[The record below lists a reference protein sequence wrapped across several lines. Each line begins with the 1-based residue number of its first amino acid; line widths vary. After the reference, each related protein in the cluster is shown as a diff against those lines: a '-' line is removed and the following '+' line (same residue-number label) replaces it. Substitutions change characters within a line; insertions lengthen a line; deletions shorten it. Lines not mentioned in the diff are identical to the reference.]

1 MTRAHIGVAWT
12 VVLLGACASPSAT
25 DSNST
30 GSDESTDSTGASD
43 TTIVASTTST
53 EPSSTSSADTT
64 STADTTTGDPA
75 TGCPGTTLLP
85 NPTDFSARGPWP
97 VGVRTTTIDDL
108 TVEVWYPA
116 VPGSDD
122 GVDPAI
128 YDIRL
133 AIPESEREKISDAD
147 NPWQPCECRRDLPID
162 DGHGP
167 YPVIVFVHGTA
178 SFRTQS
184 LPQMVH
190 WASRGFVVIAADHP
204 GLWLADL
211 LGGFCGEPMV
221 MQDLGGDVD
230 AMLAAV
236 RGDAPGLEDFATVID
251 ATRIGMSG
259 HSAGGGAVSG
269 FGGDAQVIVP
279 LASGGVDAGDALQ
292 SVLVMGGTDDSIV
305 DYGQQQAGYADA
317 PSPKRLVGVAAGGHL
332 SFSEICSLT
341 NDAGD
346 NLLEIANAAGVCGA
360 QFAGFLFQCSD
371 TLIPDP
377 DAWAIVDFA
386 TAAAFEE
393 VLQCAEIGDAFDVLR
408 EREGVQE
415 VLETR

>member
-1 MTRAHIGVAWT
+1 MTRAQIGGAGM
-12 VVLLGACASPSAT
+12 LGFLSACASPAAADSSSSSST
-25 DSNST
+25 DAIAETSTST
-30 GSDESTDSTGASD
+30 GTA
-43 TTIVASTTST
+43 ATTST
-53 EPSSTSSADTT
+53 EASSTADTTSSADE
-64 STADTTTGDPA
+64 TTTGDPA
-75 TGCPGTTLLP
+75 SGCDGASLLP
-85 NPTDFSARGPWP
+85 NPIDFSARGPWP
-97 VGVRTTTIDDL
+97 VGVRTTAIDDL
-108 TVEVWYPA
+108 TVEIWYPA
-116 VPGSDD
+116 VPGSDAGID
-122 GVDPAI
+122 AAI

-133 AIPESEREKISDAD
+133 AIPESERDKISDAD
-147 NPWQPCECRRDLPID
+147 NPWQTCECRRDLPID

-221 MQDLGGDVD
+221 TQALGGDLD

-236 RGDAPGLEDFATVID
+236 RGEAPGLEDFATVMD
-251 ATRIGMSG
+251 ATHIGMAG
-259 HSAGGGAVSG
+259 HSAGGGAVAG
-269 FGGDAQVIVP
+269 FGDVAQVIVP
-279 LASGGVDAGDALQ
+279 LASGGVADGNALQ

-305 DYGQQQAGYADA
+305 DYSQQQTGYADA

-332 SFSEICSLT
+332 SFSEICALE
-341 NDAGD
+341 NAAGD
-346 NLLEIANAAGVCGA
+346 DLLTIATAAGVCGA

-371 TLIPDP
+371 ALIADP
-377 DAWAIVDFA
+377 EAWSIIDFA

-393 VLQCAEIGDAFDVLR
+393 ALQCADIGDAFDVLR
-408 EREGVQE
+408 ERDGVSE
-415 VLETR
+415 VLESG